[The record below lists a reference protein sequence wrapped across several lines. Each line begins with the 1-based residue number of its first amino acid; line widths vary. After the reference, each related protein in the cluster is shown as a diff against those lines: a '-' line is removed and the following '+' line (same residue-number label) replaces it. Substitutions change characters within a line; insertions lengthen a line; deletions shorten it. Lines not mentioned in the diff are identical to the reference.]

1 MILNGVIN
9 GYKPTHYWRAPYCIY
24 FSSSCHFRLRQSY
37 FFRKK
42 NVFFVKLTILDRKF
56 LEKKNAN
63 SN

>member
-1 MILNGVIN
+1 MMDVAL
-9 GYKPTHYWRAPYCIY
+9 CIY
-24 FSSSCHFRLRQSY
+24 FSSSCHVRLRQSH